1 MAMILPIWR
10 HKHCNS
16 SDLPHR
22 RRTGY
27 NCTVLQAAPGAIHAA
42 AAQNETGL

>member
-1 MAMILPIWR
+1 MVLPIWR
-10 HKHCNS
+10 HKRWKS

-27 NCTVLQAAPGAIHAA
+27 NYAVLQAAPGVIDARAT
-42 AAQNETGL
+42 QNETGL